1 MTTTNSYFRKPLAL
15 LVLAAL
21 GASMLLLA
29 SQAQAASLMVTTEA
43 DELNTDGDCSLREA
57 IQAANT
63 NTAVDACLSGSSTET
78 DTIDFAASLSGQTIT
93 LGSQL
98 PDVSG
103 GQRRTAHPE

>member
-1 MTTTNSYFRKPLAL
+1 MTTTKSYFRKPLAL

-57 IQAANT
+57 IEAANT
-63 NTAVDACLSGSSTET
+63 NMAVDACVSGSSTEP
-78 DTIDFAASLSGQTIT
+78 DTIGFVRPSRGRPSRWGHNCLT
-93 LGSQL
+93 
-98 PDVSG
+98 
-103 GQRRTAHPE
+103 